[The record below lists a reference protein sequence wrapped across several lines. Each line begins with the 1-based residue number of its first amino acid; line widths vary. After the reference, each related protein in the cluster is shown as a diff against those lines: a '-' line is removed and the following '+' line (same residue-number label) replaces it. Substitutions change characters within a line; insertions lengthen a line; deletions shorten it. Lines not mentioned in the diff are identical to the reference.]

1 MVNGQASLD
10 GGAQHLADRCDPV
23 LGQDIDQ
30 AVYFVPGG
38 HAASVPRPLTL
49 PREALWNGSLT
60 PGDLPP
66 SPRALTVPVVTL
78 ITTGQLAAELGV
90 SRSAVLKWHRA
101 RLITPELI
109 TPGNH
114 LRWDAERVR
123 EQLRARRQRDE

>member
-1 MVNGQASLD
+1 MFSVGITLLLLVSTTGSRVLTEGGYCHRKRTTPNTADSAHSGGQ
-10 GGAQHLADRCDPV
+10 
-23 LGQDIDQ
+23 
-30 AVYFVPGG
+30 
-38 HAASVPRPLTL
+38 HA
-49 PREALWNGSLT
+49 E
-60 PGDLPP
+60 
-66 SPRALTVPVVTL
+66 RALMVPVVTL

-101 RLITPELI
+101 GLITPELI

>member
-1 MVNGQASLD
+1 VWILPQNECNAEYSRQCVRSRSVRRTCAY
-10 GGAQHLADRCDPV
+10 GA
-23 LGQDIDQ
+23 
-30 AVYFVPGG
+30 
-38 HAASVPRPLTL
+38 
-49 PREALWNGSLT
+49 
-60 PGDLPP
+60 
-66 SPRALTVPVVTL
+66 VVTL

-101 RLITPELI
+101 GLITPELI